1 MVLPLVLALCLYYR
15 PVVNSDES
23 LRQRIASFF
32 AVGGGNL
39 FILMGFG
46 VLLLV
51 SSAFI
56 SLSRGGIIAVSFSLL
71 VFFAISAW
79 KAARY
84 STLFYLLVFAGLFL
98 SVTWFGWQPIVDRFE
113 SIINASGQVDI
124 GRFAVWSDS
133 LRVIKDFWL
142 TGSGFGTFIAI
153 FPLYRTFSGSEIYD
167 HAHNDYLE
175 LLTDGGIIGF
185 ALVAWFVLAVI
196 REGWRMIIRRR
207 DRYSRLMSIGA
218 LSGIIAML
226 IHSLSDFNMHNGAD
240 GLYFFF
246 LCGLLVSAG
255 NTRFYYQMDA
265 TLLKKERWLSRRNV
279 LFAGGA
285 FFCAVLFF
293 QCGAMFARWKYA
305 HVSDIYL
312 NRQLSEE
319 HLQKISLA
327 LKQAAQFDPFEGIY
341 PALQGDVQRY
351 LGQPAKALE
360 YYMLAGRKD
369 PLDGAYLQQIAMM
382 LPQDQHERAE
392 RLMAQGSKR
401 TVKKDDLLLSRAQWL
416 LDTSQRERAIDVL
429 RQGLEE
435 NIKLVN
441 SVLSLLDGFS
451 LTREELAVLLPKSV
465 EVWLQSAHFFENNG
479 KAEDAAFLRRHALDF
494 LDHEE
499 TIRPEWFSQLYNSFK
514 KQKDDEKALEVL
526 RLGISKLPRYPRFH
540 EWLGDY
546 YAKEGIVY
554 RAQEEYQQV
563 LLLEPLNESVRRKVE
578 KVSKPQ

>member
-1 MVLPLVLALCLYYR
+1 
-15 PVVNSDES
+15 
-23 LRQRIASFF
+23 
-32 AVGGGNL
+32 
-39 FILMGFG
+39 
-46 VLLLV
+46 
-51 SSAFI
+51 
-56 SLSRGGIIAVSFSLL
+56 
-71 VFFAISAW
+71 
-79 KAARY
+79 
-84 STLFYLLVFAGLFL
+84 
-98 SVTWFGWQPIVDRFE
+98 
-113 SIINASGQVDI
+113 
-124 GRFAVWSDS
+124 
-133 LRVIKDFWL
+133 
-142 TGSGFGTFIAI
+142 
-153 FPLYRTFSGSEIYD
+153 
-167 HAHNDYLE
+167 
-175 LLTDGGIIGF
+175 
-185 ALVAWFVLAVI
+185 
-196 REGWRMIIRRR
+196 
-207 DRYSRLMSIGA
+207 
-218 LSGIIAML
+218 
-226 IHSLSDFNMHNGAD
+226 
-240 GLYFFF
+240 
-246 LCGLLVSAG
+246 
-255 NTRFYYQMDA
+255 MDA
-265 TLLKKERWLSRRNV
+265 TLLKKERWLSRKNV

-293 QCGAMFARWKYA
+293 QCGAMFARWKYT

-319 HLQKISLA
+319 LLQKISLA

-435 NIKLVN
+435 NSKLVN

-451 LTREELAVLLPKSV
+451 LTREELAVVLPKSV

-479 KAEDAAFLRRHALDF
+479 KAEDAAFLRRQALDF
-494 LDHEE
+494 LEHEE

-578 KVSKPQ
+578 KVSKLQ